1 MTVCCCFTTLRLAT
15 QSAVCNWYATV
26 HVSRSRDIET
36 STRTPPHSSH
46 LFYSERHHFETLSLK
61 LFLGGRVALHQHWR
75 YLSKKESSLIVNC
88 SPSISDARSMLND
101 KHLWSG
107 LNVGRAA
114 CSEIEVEPGTII
126 RLCLVVVSFL
136 TWQSPFP
143 WSTCRCSCGRSSRGQ
158 WSNKESRSHP
168 LLRWRCLAVPAFA
181 VLRATLII
189 AREGFEKP
197 RYKTKFL
204 HVRIIRHLAQETSH
218 SEPEDPVDVEESN
231 NKKNKK

>member
-36 STRTPPHSSH
+36 STRTPPHSICS
-46 LFYSERHHFETLSLK
+46 TLCSTILK
-61 LFLGGRVALHQHWR
+61 WEQSNFPLTFR
-75 YLSKKESSLIVNC
+75 IVN
-88 SPSISDARSMLND
+88 SPPSISDARPMLND

-114 CSEIEVEPGTII
+114 CSEVEVEPGTKI
-126 RLCLVVVSFL
+126 RLLLFSFL
-136 TWQSPFP
+136 TLQSPFP
-143 WSTCRCSCGRSSRGQ
+143 WSTCRCSCGRSSRSQ
-158 WSNKESRSHP
+158 WSNKESRSRP

-231 NKKNKK
+231 NKKNK